1 MADPGSRSGA
11 SYSTP
16 GLLDWINEVH
26 APHDEALQ
34 KAFVA
39 PAQHRMPAIQV
50 SPSDGRTV
58 ELLLMMV
65 GAKRVVEIGTL
76 AGYSAIR
83 IARALGDGGRLFSI
97 EFDPLHAAVAR
108 ESLAAAGLKR
118 GRVTVLVG
126 AGVDVLPRLEVEGP
140 FDAVF
145 VDADKISYDVYGR
158 WAARHLRRG
167 GLLIG
172 DNAYLFGRLLEDTPE
187 AAAMRRFHLEARES
201 FHTVCIPTPDG
212 LLLGLKR

>member
-11 SYSTP
+11 SYATP
-16 GLLDWINEVH
+16 KVLDWVNEVH
-26 APHDEALQ
+26 APHDDAL
-34 KAFVA
+34 KRAFEA

-58 ELLLMMV
+58 EVLLLMI
-65 GAKRVVEIGTL
+65 GARRVVEIGTL

-83 IARALGDGGRLFSI
+83 IARALPEGGRLFSI
-97 EFDPLHAAVAR
+97 EYDPLHAAVAR
-108 ESLAAAGLKR
+108 ESLAAAGLR

-126 AGVDVLPRLEVEGP
+126 AGVDVLPKLEAEGP

-145 VDADKISYDVYGR
+145 VDADKVSYDAYGR
-158 WAARHLRRG
+158 WAAKNLRRG

-172 DNAYLFGRLLEDTPE
+172 DNAYLFGRLLEQTPE

-201 FHTVCIPTPDG
+201 FHTVCVPTPDG
-212 LLLGLKR
+212 LLLGVKR

>member
-1 MADPGSRSGA
+1 MADPGSRSGTTHA
-11 SYSTP
+11 TP
-16 GLLDWINEVH
+16 GLLDWVNEVH

-34 KAFVA
+34 KAFDA
-39 PAQHRMPAIQV
+39 PGPHRMPAIQV
-50 SPSDGRTV
+50 GPSDGRTV

-83 IARALGDGGRLFSI
+83 IARALGEGGRLFSI

-108 ESLAAAGLKR
+108 GNLAAAGLR

-126 AGVDVLPRLEVEGP
+126 AGVDVLPKLEAEGP

-145 VDADKISYDVYGR
+145 VDADKISYDAYGR
-158 WAARHLRRG
+158 WAARHLKKG

-172 DNAYLFGRLLEDTPE
+172 DNAYLFGRLLEETPE
-187 AAAMRRFHLEARES
+187 AASMRRFHLEARDS

-212 LLLGLKR
+212 LLLGVKR